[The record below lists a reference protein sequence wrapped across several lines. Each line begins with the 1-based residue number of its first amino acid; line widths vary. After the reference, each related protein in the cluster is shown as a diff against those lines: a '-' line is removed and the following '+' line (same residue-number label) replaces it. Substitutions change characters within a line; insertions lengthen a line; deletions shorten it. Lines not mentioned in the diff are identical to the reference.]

1 MMTKQRRMGSHS
13 EQKKKTGRV
22 RRGTW
27 PHLPGAADWDSW
39 REYLTAR
46 DRMPDLAQLARQST
60 THPLKWA
67 VPDNYAD
74 LASPRLLKQL
84 TRLATGHRIPAHTAA
99 GLLRDWLTQA
109 QNRAEDPVW
118 ALECLAWC
126 HLLPSLIEVLPAD
139 PWRAAYREL
148 FSAVEASAGL
158 SLHDDPVR
166 HQLLQAELAFA
177 LAYQFPE
184 LVECRALITPAMRAV
199 SFAIAEL
206 LDGEGVPHA
215 AYVPQFRSLL
225 ACWTRCSLM
234 ASAKR
239 WKWCDAPASTQFEW
253 AVRQTL
259 RLSRPDGS
267 LILSRSSSGD
277 WCPGLILT
285 ALEEGGDRDDL
296 RAAEEL
302 LPRPVAEE
310 HRRPTKSPVPSVHSE
325 WGQVCLMRT
334 QWSRKSPYFACLFH
348 DGRLQSELATNGRVL
363 WSGDVTPTVVVD
375 GQRLESK
382 SSWTDSCWFS
392 DEDIDYLELEIELQ
406 DGWQI
411 QRQMLLA
418 RRDAF
423 LLVADAV
430 LGPQGAAVQHE
441 TTYPLADGIR
451 FEPESE
457 TRDGTLVN
465 NGCLAAV
472 LPLALPEWRAAESAS
487 TLDCDAGRLRLTHRD
502 NTARMYVPLWF
513 DLNPQRA
520 RKQRTWRRLTVA
532 ERMVTQPADVA
543 VGYRIQ
549 SQTAQWLVYRSL
561 AACASRSV
569 LGQNYVNEFAIARF
583 DTDGVVDELI
593 QIE

>member
-1 MMTKQRRMGSHS
+1 
-13 EQKKKTGRV
+13 
-22 RRGTW
+22 
-27 PHLPGAADWDSW
+27 LPGADDWDVW
-39 REYLTAR
+39 RNHLLTR
-46 DRMPDLAQLARQST
+46 GRIPDLAQLAGQSP

-67 VPDNYAD
+67 VPDSYAA
-74 LASPRLLKQL
+74 LPSPRLLKQL
-84 TRLATGHRIPAHTAA
+84 TRLVAGRRVPAHTAA
-99 GLLRDWLTQA
+99 GLLRTWLTQA
-109 QNRAEDPVW
+109 QERAEDPVW

-126 HLLPSLIEVLPAD
+126 HLLPTLIDVLPAD

-148 FSAVEASAGL
+148 VGAAEAAAGL
-158 SLHDDPVR
+158 ALHDDPVR

-215 AYVPQFRSLL
+215 AYVPHFRSLL

-234 ASAKR
+234 ATAKR
-239 WKWCDAPASTQFEW
+239 WRWCDAPASSQYEW
-253 AVRQTL
+253 AVRQAL
-259 RLSRPDGS
+259 RLSRADGT
-267 LILSRSSSGD
+267 LVLSRGSSGD
-277 WCPGLILT
+277 WCPGLLLT
-285 ALEEGGDRDDL
+285 AFEEGGDRGDL

-302 LPRPVAEE
+302 LPRPIAHR
-310 HRRPTKSPVPSVHSE
+310 HRRPTKSPAPSVHSE
-325 WGQVCLMRT
+325 WGQTCVMRT
-334 QWSRKSPYFACLFH
+334 HWSRKSPYLACLFH
-348 DGRLQSELATNGRVL
+348 DGRLQAELATAGRVL
-363 WSGDVTPTVVVD
+363 WSGDVTPSVSVD
-375 GQRLESK
+375 GRRREPK

-392 DEDIDYLELEIELQ
+392 DEDVDYLELEIDLQ

-423 LLVADAV
+423 LLLADAV
-430 LGPQGAAVQHE
+430 LGPQTAAIE
-441 TTYPLADGIR
+441 YDASFPLAEGIR
-451 FEPESE
+451 FEPETD

-465 NGCLAAV
+465 HGCLGAV
-472 LPLALPEWRAAESAS
+472 LPLSLPEWRAAGATG
-487 TLDCDAGRLRLTHRD
+487 TLVSEAGSLRLTSND
-502 NTARMYVPLWF
+502 TTSRMYVPLWF

-532 ERMVTQPADVA
+532 ERFQVVASDVA

-549 SQTAQWLVYRSL
+549 SYQSQWLIYRSL
-561 AACASRSV
+561 ASRGSRSV
-569 LGQNYVNEFAIARF
+569 LGQNYVNEFAMVRF
-583 DTDGVVDELI
+583 DTDGVADELI